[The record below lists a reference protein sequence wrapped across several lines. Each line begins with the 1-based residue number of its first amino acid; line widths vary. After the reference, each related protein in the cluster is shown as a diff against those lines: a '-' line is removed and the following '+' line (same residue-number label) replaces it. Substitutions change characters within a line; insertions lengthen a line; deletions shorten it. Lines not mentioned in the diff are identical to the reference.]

1 MTYERKE
8 KTDQAFLQMLGH
20 FDYFA
25 LKLCQQLGEPVCL
38 KSWASPQLIPGLG
51 AIINRVPPQFGLT
64 DFD

>member
-1 MTYERKE
+1 
-8 KTDQAFLQMLGH
+8 MLGH

-38 KSWASPQLIPGLG
+38 KSWVSPQLIPGVG
-51 AIINRVPPQFGLT
+51 VIINRVPPQFGLT